1 MRLLNMLSSV
11 AAAVVVLIEQVAV
24 VLVHMFLDQLPYLH
38 HKQ

>member
-1 MRLLNMLSSV
+1 MLSSV
-11 AAAVVVLIEQVAV
+11 PVEVVVVIEQVAV